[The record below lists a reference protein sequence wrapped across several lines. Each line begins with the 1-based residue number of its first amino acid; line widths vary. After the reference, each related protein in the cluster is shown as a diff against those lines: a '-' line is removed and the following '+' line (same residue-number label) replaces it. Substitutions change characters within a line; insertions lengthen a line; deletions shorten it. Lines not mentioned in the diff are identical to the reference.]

1 MHRRADH
8 EIEATGMEELD
19 GKWFSTYMGEIHG
32 TLGCL
37 AANGGRDVED
47 LLTLHTA
54 GVTYRMASASAE
66 QKSRRGR
73 TWNWATSGSPAREA
87 HRDARL

>member
-1 MHRRADH
+1 
-8 EIEATGMEELD
+8 MEELD

-54 GVTYRMASASAE
+54 GVTYRMASAFSGT
-66 QKSRRGR
+66 KV
-73 TWNWATSGSPAREA
+73 TSWTDMELGDPRKPCA
-87 HRDARL
+87 